1 VTHYHGLPLSSL
13 ANAAKVL
20 AGRHVAL
27 HGLRLAIEAAVA
39 ELGSGGPAVTMEDL
53 GRDPRARD
61 G

>member
-1 VTHYHGLPLSSL
+1 
-13 ANAAKVL
+13 VL